1 MSQNQ
6 IILKKQ
12 FDSIQELDNPKAK
25 KKHYTKTYYY
35 QNKERYKKYYQD
47 NKEQRKEYAKNY
59 KNQKQKK
66 IFNNNCL
73 TVEYGNFIINF
84 DSDYEEDDEEIIQSK
99 NLALEPGKLS
109 FLQFFQQQ
117 QVQEPEPVEPE
128 VFEEPLEV
136 LPKKW
141 KFLKPPKL

>member
-1 MSQNQ
+1 MNQNQ

-12 FDSIQELDNPKAK
+12 FDTMKDLDNPIAK

-47 NKEQRKEYAKNY
+47 NKESIKEYAKNY

-66 IFNNNCL
+66 SSKKQGVS
-73 TVEYGNFIINF
+73 VEYGIFILDFN
-84 DSDYEEDDEEIIQSK
+84 DEDEETIQNKSSTSE
-99 NLALEPGKLS
+99 LGKLS

-117 QVQEPEPVEPE
+117 QAQA
-128 VFEEPLEV
+128 EPLE
-136 LPKKW
+136 LEAYEEPSLAFPQKKW
-141 KFLKPPKL
+141 KLLSPLS